1 MAGLNLKVGIN
12 VLQATRE
19 LRSLS
24 KSIANIGVAT
34 KKANKDA
41 AGLAGAFG
49 GIGAAVGSFS
59 GLLVQATGAL
69 AVFGTGAAA
78 KSALAFTADF
88 EKNLADINTILGD
101 GGVSI
106 QQYEKQLLDLST
118 QSSKTL
124 DDLSRGLYQTISAG
138 IPAVEGASG
147 AFAVLEAS
155 QKAAVAGLA
164 STESAV
170 DATVS
175 VLNAYGTESFFAS
188 EVTDKLL
195 KTVELGRVRFDELSR
210 GIGRVAPIAASAGV
224 ALDDVLA
231 VFIQLTRQGIKPA
244 EAITGLRNI
253 LKTLVRPTAKSTK
266 TVALLNAELAKTGS
280 AQIELGSQV
289 LRQDGL
295 IGVLKSLTDATGGS
309 TEALAEIFP
318 NVRALIPAI
327 VSVGDGFE
335 QTAKFQQ
342 LLADSTGETERKF
355 KIIDATFN
363 ETFDKLISNIGRVAV
378 AGFSDILDNI
388 NVRLKELNEFLS
400 DEGNIKAIADGINT
414 AASAAASFGSVAV
427 SSFSA
432 VSFVLKEIVGLL
444 GNLFSILTFGTDRV
458 DVFSVAV
465 LAAAAALVKFKTSF
479 SALFLLFAG
488 IGGVGALITGIANSL
503 VGALTAVGAAGAAVL
518 VTFVSIK
525 SVISDLAGSG
535 VESLGELFSEAGAFF
550 GKGEFILSF
559 LGFLSAALASVLD
572 LITRAV
578 GLILTVPTLLATMAT
593 SILNV
598 FLPLDGAV
606 DFLNKKLGSFISLF
620 TDGMFGVANAQ
631 REATKETRRSKAELK
646 RLEKQAQ
653 DTAKALGFSGAKER
667 ESFSSDVASGKRVDL
682 GELIGGQQAS
692 EQLNAINES
701 ASKFAETLDKD
712 TRKAVEDLGPL
723 IEEFFT
729 KFDEGA
735 KKSQLNAKELFARLR
750 AEISKSGSKLSEVDQ
765 IGLAF
770 TSSFE
775 AFGGEL
781 ISVNDE
787 IAAIEAEMSGLIAD
801 REVSASRS
809 LGLES
814 EMVTQNDAVLTLK
827 YEQLEQER
835 KILLLKQ
842 SGLESELQTLNAI
855 NAANAAKRDEI
866 ELALKKAKQKK
877 AENKRQKALNDLL
890 KIESNLLKGIAEAQL
905 EITSTR
911 QRLLDI
917 DIRRLEA
924 SRALSKESQDE
935 SFEALKKL
943 NVLRDTAKVEALRAK
958 VIKDSQSA
966 IRSIEGT
973 PEDPNDF
980 FDGQLVK
987 EREKATLNLFKI
999 AREQKNKELDLK
1011 LSIEET
1017 EKKLNEIQKVT
1028 GNKSTLRAR
1037 RLMITLKELKS
1048 SLSELSVSE
1057 KLRNASDEVDA
1068 AVAKL
1073 DKAAK
1078 DIAKVPG
1085 KFTDQATRQSLALF
1099 ESNTANL
1106 IEGVKR
1112 RNKAFLDSFESDLD
1126 RKDFKAKLEFVSAD
1140 SGVSIDEALSAL
1152 RRDIREKLS
1161 NIGISQEDISRPLF
1175 DAIRSLKAVGKPQ
1188 ELAEF
1193 VRVAVS
1199 DFNIAISS
1207 GTAEEISKAK
1217 QLIETR
1223 VKALKESLK
1232 DTPEAAEFLRS
1243 LDDNVKKAVGPTAQ
1257 MAVNLAD
1264 AAAAAVSLKNALGEL
1279 ANESELVPGKIFD
1292 SAFQALGDLSF
1303 NFGEKIAGA
1312 IGSSV
1317 SKLPAVFQAGR
1328 DLIDAKLR
1336 DKFFVNL
1343 NNESGF
1349 IRGVAGGIVGAAN
1362 LFVRVTG
1369 EGVLAVANL
1378 FVKTIGDIL
1387 TPIGTAIAAPVERLL
1402 GSLGAAVGVLADTPE
1417 EEDRRDRKEAL
1428 ELQRATLAQLQR
1440 SGASNDQIAQ
1450 EQAALAALL
1459 RSQQGD
1465 EPQTAAERLEEEIN
1479 RSVEAALNIA
1489 EQLGPLVTQFFQTV
1503 TEKLPEVFP
1512 LLVKG
1517 LVEALDAFGE
1527 YFPQFFEIL
1536 VQEVVD
1542 ALPDII
1548 AAIIRLIPRL
1558 IEALAR
1564 GLFAL
1569 IRGLPGILLGVFRG
1583 IGEAIT
1589 IGILKSLSSG
1599 IARIF
1604 EDLTT
1609 GEGGKVT
1616 AGLTGG
1622 AAIGAGLGA
1631 IFGGVPGAKVG
1642 AIAGGALGS
1651 LLGAIFHDG
1660 GNVTSGMKNKSLASQ
1675 YRAAG
1680 VQGFLDGGMV
1690 GDTLRRNFRAS
1701 MSDDVPALLQTGEAV
1716 LNRAAVSN
1724 IGGPSAIDAIN
1735 SGAGVAPN
1743 LNVNVGINPNANG
1756 LGQAAAALLPFLIGS
1771 ISVAGPGSK
1780 PSSQNLMG
1788 FRGIGGAPLIRQ
1800 S

>member
-24 KSIANIGVAT
+24 KSIGQIGVAAA
-34 KKANKDA
+34 KANKS
-41 AGLAGAFG
+41 AGGLEGAFG
-49 GIGAAVGSFS
+49 AIGTSIRGFS

-69 AVFGTGAAA
+69 AVFGAGAAA
-78 KSALAFTADF
+78 KSALEFTAEF

-155 QKAAVAGLA
+155 QQAAVAGLA

-175 VLNAYGTESFFAS
+175 VLNAYGQESFFAS

-195 KTVELGRVRFDELSR
+195 TTVRLGRVRFDELAK

-253 LKTLVRPTAKSTK
+253 LKTLVRPTSKSTK
-266 TVALLNAELAKTGS
+266 TVEALNKELAKVGS
-280 AQIELGSQV
+280 EQIRLGAGI

-295 IGVLKSLTDATGGS
+295 IGVLRNLTQATGGS
-309 TEALAEIFP
+309 TAALAEIFP

-327 VSVGDGFE
+327 VSVGEGFE
-335 QTAKFQQ
+335 TTVGFQKE
-342 LLADSTGETERKF
+342 LINSSGATK
-355 KIIDATFN
+355 DAFEKVNKTFS
-363 ETFDKLISNIGRVAV
+363 ETFARLLSNIGRVA
-378 AGFSDILDNI
+378 AIGFGDILDDL
-388 NVRLKELNEFLS
+388 NVKLQEFSTVLS
-400 DEGNIKAIADGINT
+400 DEDGIKSFKSGLD
-414 AASAAASFGSVAV
+414 SAYGALKDILGIVVALTEALKILAVAVLSLGSVAILGGI
-427 SSFSA
+427 
-432 VSFVLKEIVGLL
+432 VSFGAAFAEYKAIGAGVYFLRNSILGLL
-444 GNLFSILTFGTDRV
+444 GALPAKLGAAKVAAAGLGASLGGIVAAIGAPIAAAFTSLFVLVDQLIEQGPLVKDVGDLFSEAFSAFGRGDLFSGSMGVLVASFVSLADAVGRV
-458 DVFSVAV
+458 SAKIAQIVAGLGVGIFRLLGADELAESWLRFARLLERVADEGLVAVAAEFSVAV
-465 LAAAAALVKFKTSF
+465 AEARSLKKQIDRTEKSANILA
-479 SALFLLFAG
+479 
-488 IGGVGALITGIANSL
+488 
-503 VGALTAVGAAGAAVL
+503 
-518 VTFVSIK
+518 
-525 SVISDLAGSG
+525 
-535 VESLGELFSEAGAFF
+535 ESLGFR
-550 GKGEFILSF
+550 
-559 LGFLSAALASVLD
+559 D
-572 LITRAV
+572 
-578 GLILTVPTLLATMAT
+578 
-593 SILNV
+593 
-598 FLPLDGAV
+598 
-606 DFLNKKLGSFISLF
+606 
-620 TDGMFGVANAQ
+620 
-631 REATKETRRSKAELK
+631 
-646 RLEKQAQ
+646 
-653 DTAKALGFSGAKER
+653 AKEQFEFLR
-667 ESFSSDVASGKRVDL
+667 EVWSGGRVDL
-682 GELIGGQQAS
+682 GELLVTAS
-692 EQLNAINES
+692 DLDSVVES
-701 ASKFAETLDKD
+701 SLAFVNVMGEDGK
-712 TRKAVEDLGPL
+712 KALEGLTPV
-723 IEEFFT
+723 IEEFFL
-729 KFDEGA
+729 KFNAGA
-735 KKSQLNAKELFARLR
+735 KTSQLSAKMLFEKLR
-750 AEISKSGSKLSEVDQ
+750 AEIQGTGAKLSE
-765 IGLAF
+765 
-770 TSSFE
+770 FE
-775 AFGGEL
+775 ITGIAFGGAFGAF
-781 ISVNDE
+781 SN
-787 IAAIEAEMSGLIAD
+787 
-801 REVSASRS
+801 
-809 LGLES
+809 
-814 EMVTQNDAVLTLK
+814 
-827 YEQLEQER
+827 QLETVNADIESIQGELVENDNKR
-835 KILLLKQ
+835 LQIQQGLLK
-842 SGLESELQTLNAI
+842 GDLEALAITQARLQTELDYRKSEREGIENQLNGLNGI
-855 NAANAAKRDEI
+855 DQENEKRRETAEI
-866 ELALKKAKQKK
+866 ALKKAKQKK
-877 AENKRQKALNDLL
+877 EGNKRQKALNDLL
-890 KIESNLLKGIAEAQL
+890 KIESNLLKEIAKAQAEIIGTRERLL
-905 EITSTR
+905 EI
-911 QRLLDI
+911 DI
-917 DIRRLEA
+917 LRLET
-924 SRALSKESQDE
+924 SRELSKEGRDE
-935 SFEALKKL
+935 AFESLKKL
-943 NVLRDTAKVEALRAK
+943 NTLRDTAKLDSAREKFISNTRDAIESITGNATIPGAESLISGQLFEERQRALIELQKIIAEQQAKRLETQEKIKDTERKIAQIRKAAPGLSTVRAK
-958 VIKDSQSA
+958 QLLSQL
-966 IRSIEGT
+966 EV
-973 PEDPNDF
+973 
-980 FDGQLVK
+980 L
-987 EREKATLNLFKI
+987 KATL
-999 AREQKNKELDLK
+999 AELDSGAEIGEARSRSKKRIDDLK
-1011 LSIEET
+1011 RVEGE
-1017 EKKLNEIQKVT
+1017 
-1028 GNKSTLRAR
+1028 LR
-1037 RLMITLKELKS
+1037 K
-1048 SLSELSVSE
+1048 SLS
-1057 KLRNASDEVDA
+1057 RFSDLENKRTAD
-1068 AVAKL
+1068 
-1073 DKAAK
+1073 
-1078 DIAKVPG
+1078 
-1085 KFTDQATRQSLALF
+1085 LF

-1106 IEGVKR
+1106 LQGVKR

-1126 RKDFKAKLEFVSAD
+1126 RKDFKAKLEFVSAAR
-1140 SGVSIDEALSAL
+1140 GISIDEALSVL
-1152 RRDIREKLS
+1152 RRDIRERLS
-1161 NIGISQEDISRPLF
+1161 NLGIDQEDISRPLF
-1175 DAIRSLKAVGKPQ
+1175 DAIRSLKAVGAPQ

-1193 VRVAVS
+1193 ARVAIS

-1207 GTAEEISKAK
+1207 GTAEEINKAK

-1223 VKALKESLK
+1223 VKALKEALK

-1264 AAAAAVSLKNALGEL
+1264 AAAATVSLTTAFEEF

-1292 SAFQALGDLSF
+1292 STFQALGDLSF

-1328 DLIDAKLR
+1328 ALIDASLR
-1336 DKFFVNL
+1336 DAFFVKL

-1479 RSVEAALNIA
+1479 RSVQAALNIA

-1548 AAIIRLIPRL
+1548 AAVIRLIPRI

-1583 IGEAIT
+1583 IAEAIS
-1589 IGILKSLSSG
+1589 IGILKSLGDG
-1599 IARIF
+1599 IKRIF
-1604 EDLTT
+1604 SDIGDIASGGGTLGRVARGVLT
-1609 GEGGKVT
+1609 
-1616 AGLTGG
+1616 
-1622 AAIGAGLGA
+1622 LGISEA
-1631 IFGGVPGAKVG
+1631 FEENPFG
-1642 AIAGGALGS
+1642 IS
-1651 LLGAIFHDG
+1651 FHTG

-1724 IGGPSAIDAIN
+1724 IGGPSAVDAIN

>member
-24 KSIANIGVAT
+24 RSIGQIGVAT

-175 VLNAYGTESFFAS
+175 VLNAYGAESFFAS

-231 VFIQLTRQGIKPA
+231 VFIQLTRQGIKPD

-388 NVRLKELNEFLS
+388 NVRLKEFNEFLS

-427 SSFSA
+427 SAFSA
-432 VSFVLKEIVGLL
+432 VSFVLKEIVDLL

-458 DVFSVAV
+458 DVFSVSV

-550 GKGEFILSF
+550 AKGEFILSF
-559 LGFLSAALASVLD
+559 LGLLSAALASVLD
-572 LITRAV
+572 LITRVV
-578 GLILTVPTLLATMAT
+578 GLILTVPTLLATMAA

-631 REATKETRRSKAELK
+631 REATKETRRSKEELK

-653 DTAKALGFSGAKER
+653 DTAKALGFSGTKER

-712 TRKAVEDLGPL
+712 ARKAVEDLGPL
-723 IEEFFT
+723 IEGFFT

-801 REVSASRS
+801 REASASRS
-809 LGLES
+809 LGLEI
-814 EMVTQNDAVLTLK
+814 ETVTQNDAALTLK

-842 SGLESELQTLNAI
+842 SGLESELQTLNTI
-855 NAANAAKRDEI
+855 NAANAAKRAEI

-890 KIESNLLKGIAEAQL
+890 KIERKL
-905 EITSTR
+905 R
-911 QRLLDI
+911 LDI
-917 DIRRLEA
+917 LKINTDLTRASIQDDQREIKRLQRAREA
-924 SRALSKESQDE
+924 AELSRQASLDGLERLD
-935 SFEALKKL
+935 
-943 NVLRDTAKVEALRAK
+943 VLRDVADAAKLEAQFNESTL
-958 VIKDSQSA
+958 ISLQS
-966 IRSIEGT
+966 ITDE
-973 PEDPNDF
+973 
-980 FDGQLVK
+980 L
-987 EREKATLNLFKI
+987 EKTQEVGLFKI
-999 AREQKNKELDLK
+999 FEASAENVAEVQLLNDEYTELSEKIKEAGKLSGKARAEAVQAINFERRQLKKTAVDLERRGAILDVDEETKAALEKLDRSLQDVANRGDDFNKNRLK
-1011 LSIEET
+1011 LLVS
-1017 EKKLNEIQKVT
+1017 Q
-1028 GNKSTLRAR
+1028 
-1037 RLMITLKELKS
+1037 
-1048 SLSELSVSE
+1048 SE
-1057 KLRNASDEVDA
+1057 K
-1068 AVAKL
+1068 
-1073 DKAAK
+1073 
-1078 DIAKVPG
+1078 
-1085 KFTDQATRQSLALF
+1085 F
-1099 ESNTANL
+1099 SNIV

-1112 RNKAFLDSFESDLD
+1112 KNEAFLKSIESD
-1126 RKDFKAKLEFVSAD
+1126 F
-1140 SGVSIDEALSAL
+1140 
-1152 RRDIREKLS
+1152 
-1161 NIGISQEDISRPLF
+1161 
-1175 DAIRSLKAVGKPQ
+1175 
-1188 ELAEF
+1188 
-1193 VRVAVS
+1193 
-1199 DFNIAISS
+1199 
-1207 GTAEEISKAK
+1207 
-1217 QLIETR
+1217 
-1223 VKALKESLK
+1223 
-1232 DTPEAAEFLRS
+1232 
-1243 LDDNVKKAVGPTAQ
+1243 
-1257 MAVNLAD
+1257 
-1264 AAAAAVSLKNALGEL
+1264 
-1279 ANESELVPGKIFD
+1279 
-1292 SAFQALGDLSF
+1292 
-1303 NFGEKIAGA
+1303 
-1312 IGSSV
+1312 
-1317 SKLPAVFQAGR
+1317 
-1328 DLIDAKLR
+1328 
-1336 DKFFVNL
+1336 
-1343 NNESGF
+1343 
-1349 IRGVAGGIVGAAN
+1349 
-1362 LFVRVTG
+1362 
-1369 EGVLAVANL
+1369 
-1378 FVKTIGDIL
+1378 
-1387 TPIGTAIAAPVERLL
+1387 ER
-1402 GSLGAAVGVLADTPE
+1402 
-1417 EEDRRDRKEAL
+1417 
-1428 ELQRATLAQLQR
+1428 
-1440 SGASNDQIAQ
+1440 
-1450 EQAALAALL
+1450 
-1459 RSQQGD
+1459 
-1465 EPQTAAERLEEEIN
+1465 
-1479 RSVEAALNIA
+1479 
-1489 EQLGPLVTQFFQTV
+1489 
-1503 TEKLPEVFP
+1503 
-1512 LLVKG
+1512 
-1517 LVEALDAFGE
+1517 
-1527 YFPQFFEIL
+1527 
-1536 VQEVVD
+1536 
-1542 ALPDII
+1542 
-1548 AAIIRLIPRL
+1548 
-1558 IEALAR
+1558 
-1564 GLFAL
+1564 
-1569 IRGLPGILLGVFRG
+1569 
-1583 IGEAIT
+1583 
-1589 IGILKSLSSG
+1589 
-1599 IARIF
+1599 
-1604 EDLTT
+1604 
-1609 GEGGKVT
+1609 
-1616 AGLTGG
+1616 
-1622 AAIGAGLGA
+1622 
-1631 IFGGVPGAKVG
+1631 
-1642 AIAGGALGS
+1642 
-1651 LLGAIFHDG
+1651 
-1660 GNVTSGMKNKSLASQ
+1660 
-1675 YRAAG
+1675 
-1680 VQGFLDGGMV
+1680 
-1690 GDTLRRNFRAS
+1690 
-1701 MSDDVPALLQTGEAV
+1701 
-1716 LNRAAVSN
+1716 
-1724 IGGPSAIDAIN
+1724 
-1735 SGAGVAPN
+1735 
-1743 LNVNVGINPNANG
+1743 
-1756 LGQAAAALLPFLIGS
+1756 
-1771 ISVAGPGSK
+1771 
-1780 PSSQNLMG
+1780 
-1788 FRGIGGAPLIRQ
+1788 
-1800 S
+1800 

>member
-175 VLNAYGTESFFAS
+175 VLNAYGTESFFPS

-388 NVRLKELNEFLS
+388 NVRLKEFNEFLS

-427 SSFSA
+427 SAFSA
-432 VSFVLKEIVGLL
+432 VSFVLKEIVDLL

-458 DVFSVAV
+458 DVFSVSV

-503 VGALTAVGAAGAAVL
+503 VGALTAAGAAGAAVL

-550 GKGEFILSF
+550 AKGEFILSF
-559 LGFLSAALASVLD
+559 LGLLSAALASVLD
-572 LITRAV
+572 LITRVV
-578 GLILTVPTLLATMAT
+578 GLILTVPTLLATMAA

-631 REATKETRRSKAELK
+631 REATKETRRSKEELK

-653 DTAKALGFSGAKER
+653 DTAKALGFSGTKER

-712 TRKAVEDLGPL
+712 ARKAVEDLGPL
-723 IEEFFT
+723 IEGFFT

-814 EMVTQNDAVLTLK
+814 EMVTQNDAALTLK

-842 SGLESELQTLNAI
+842 SGLESELQTLNTI
-855 NAANAAKRDEI
+855 NAANAAKRAEI

-890 KIESNLLKGIAEAQL
+890 KIESNLLKEIAKTQAETIATRERLL
-905 EITSTR
+905 EI
-911 QRLLDI
+911 DI
-917 DIRRLEA
+917 QRLEA
-924 SRALSKESQDE
+924 SRELSKEGRDDSLE
-935 SFEALKKL
+935 SLKRL
-943 NVLRDTAKVEALRAK
+943 NTLRDTARVESLRKKFIGDTRDAIESITGTVGDSLAENVFSGQLEEERLRSVVELQKIIAEQQAK
-958 VIKDSQSA
+958 RLETQEKIKDTERRLVEIRKVAPGLSTVKAKQLLSQL
-966 IRSIEGT
+966 
-973 PEDPNDF
+973 DV
-980 FDGQLVK
+980 L
-987 EREKATLNLFKI
+987 KATLAELDSGAEI
-999 AREQKNKELDLK
+999 AEAKARSKKRIDDLKRVEKELRK
-1011 LSIEET
+1011 
-1017 EKKLNEIQKVT
+1017 
-1028 GNKSTLRAR
+1028 
-1037 RLMITLKELKS
+1037 
-1048 SLSELSVSE
+1048 SLSSF
-1057 KLRNASDEVDA
+1057 SDLENKRTAD
-1068 AVAKL
+1068 
-1073 DKAAK
+1073 
-1078 DIAKVPG
+1078 
-1085 KFTDQATRQSLALF
+1085 LF
-1099 ESNTANL
+1099 ESNTENL
-1106 IEGVKR
+1106 LQGVKR

-1126 RKDFKAKLEFVSAD
+1126 RKDFKAKLEFVSAAR
-1140 SGVSIDEALSAL
+1140 GISIDEALSAL
-1152 RRDIREKLS
+1152 RRDIRERLS
-1161 NIGISQEDISRPLF
+1161 NLGIDQEDISRPLF
-1175 DAIRSLKAVGKPQ
+1175 DAIRSLKAVGDRDTKQ
-1188 ELAEF
+1188 LAEF
-1193 VRVAVS
+1193 ARVAIS

-1207 GTAEEISKAK
+1207 GTAEEISRAK

-1223 VKALKESLK
+1223 VKALKEALK

-1264 AAAAAVSLKNALGEL
+1264 AAAATASLATAFEEF
-1279 ANESELVPGKIFD
+1279 ANESELVPGRIFD
-1292 SAFQALGDLSF
+1292 GTFEAVGDLSF
-1303 NFGEKIAGA
+1303 NFGERIAGA

-1336 DKFFVNL
+1336 DKFFINL

-1479 RSVEAALNIA
+1479 RSVEAALRIA

-1548 AAIIRLIPRL
+1548 AAIIRLIPRI

-1583 IGEAIT
+1583 IAEAIS
-1589 IGILKSLSSG
+1589 IGLIKSLGEG

-1604 EDLTT
+1604 SEI
-1609 GEGGKVT
+1609 GEAVSGGGT
-1616 AGLTGG
+1616 AGRVARGVLT
-1622 AAIGAGLGA
+1622 LGVSELFEENP
-1631 IFGGVPGAKVG
+1631 FG
-1642 AIAGGALGS
+1642 IE
-1651 LLGAIFHDG
+1651 FHTG
-1660 GNVTSGMKNKSLASQ
+1660 GNVTSGMRNKTLASQ

-1680 VQGFLDGGMV
+1680 VQGFLNGGMV

-1724 IGGPSAIDAIN
+1724 IGGPSAVDAIN